1 MFFSRFDCH
10 LLLEK
15 ILKFWK
21 WGLLPWDLPCFSL
34 AVRNPPPPPCYV
46 VVYGASKFSKN
57 IFTCCS
63 SCRLQEVLSNYMS
76 CVAFER
82 TRTPNE
88 ACVIKGS
95 LPFCKN
101 YALLVKTNMLVKTN
115 TAIVFVCSCLKI
127 ILAWRG
133 YALGIQRRC
142 HQATKY
148 CFYSKTEERSDKVI
162 TNGMTYSLLTVN
174 R

>member
-10 LLLEK
+10 FLLEK
-15 ILKFWK
+15 IPFWK
-21 WGLLPWDLPCFSL
+21 WGLFAKTYHVFHSL
-34 AVRNPPPPPCYV
+34 CITPPCYV
-46 VVYGASKFSKN
+46 VVYGASKVSQ
-57 IFTCCS
+57 IFFTRCS
-63 SCRLQEVLSNYMS
+63 SCRLQEVLSNDMS

-88 ACVIKGS
+88 ARVIKGS

-115 TAIVFVCSCLKI
+115 TTIVFVRSCLKI

-133 YALGIQRRC
+133 YALGIL
-142 HQATKY
+142 
-148 CFYSKTEERSDKVI
+148 VI
-162 TNGMTYSLLTVN
+162 KQLNIVFTAKPK
-174 R
+174 REAIKR

>member
-10 LLLEK
+10 FLLEK
-15 ILKFWK
+15 IPFWK
-21 WGLLPWDLPCFSL
+21 WGLFSKTYHVFHSL
-34 AVRNPPPPPCYV
+34 CVTPPCYV
-46 VVYGASKFSKN
+46 VVYGASKVSQTF
-57 IFTCCS
+57 FTCCS
-63 SCRLQEVLSNYMS
+63 SCRLQEVLSNDMS

-88 ACVIKGS
+88 ARVIKGS

-115 TAIVFVCSCLKI
+115 TAIVFVRSCLKI

-133 YALGIQRRC
+133 YALGILRRC
-142 HQATKY
+142 HQAREK
-148 CFYSKTEERSDKVI
+148 R
-162 TNGMTYSLLTVN
+162 
-174 R
+174 